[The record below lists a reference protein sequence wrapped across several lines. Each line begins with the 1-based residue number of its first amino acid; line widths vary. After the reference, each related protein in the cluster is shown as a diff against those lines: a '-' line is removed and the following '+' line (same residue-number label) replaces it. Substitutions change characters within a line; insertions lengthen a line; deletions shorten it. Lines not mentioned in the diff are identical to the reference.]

1 MTTTKIQTVTYK
13 VEFKGRT
20 FEIENMKE
28 YGQDWTIKENDF
40 FGEWCGS
47 FDTKKMCIEWIKRNN

>member
-1 MTTTKIQTVTYK
+1 MTTTKINRGTYK
-13 VEFKGRT
+13 VELNGYT

-40 FGEWCGS
+40 FGEWCNS
-47 FDTKKMCIEWIKRNN
+47 FDTKKMCIEWIKRNY